1 MTSDRQTASHQKR
14 HQNKAEI
21 ILAHHLVFFILV
33 RAAIGDGFTDD
44 MIRRGTCRFMSSS
57 FVRIKKVQPCF
68 YPRMQKHQLGMPHL
82 PGDRRLLTVAV
93 DANDVEAHAP
103 SPTFYQRLNSP
114 KHILAP
120 MVAQSDLPFRLMCEQ
135 LYNVD
140 LSYTQMIHAVN
151 FVATHGETFR
161 ANHLDVYPQSIVR
174 DILLG
179 RGDRSALL
187 MSSSQVNAIE
197 GLCHNDIEQS
207 RQRILNAISKD
218 KGGIVLSESAIEVKP
233 TVVQIATHDP
243 DVAVKAANMIL
254 EMSGSMDSLKKGGV
268 CPVAAIDLNL
278 GCPQGIARKGRYGSF
293 LHDEFPGLTY
303 NVLAKLRS
311 KVPRQ
316 IGKHMPNLGNAF
328 EYAMSSRIFIWS
340 ISSAVFNIGITAKIR
355 LPPNK
360 SDADSG
366 RLGGLDNSP
375 QTIDERMRCLI
386 DCGVDLITVHGRTRF
401 ENKIT
406 VGPADWT
413 SVRQCVETA
422 RACSG
427 DAHYPIFA
435 NGGVEFCEDVQKC
448 LDGTNASGVMASESL
463 LEVPGLFCP
472 EEAQATARGL
482 LERQLQYAEIY
493 LDYATLFP
501 PLPGSLGIKGGSF
514 NVIRSHLFKILHRYL
529 EEQPDLR
536 SLLGDHR
543 MNTIKQSRSL
553 VYDLRSRYDEFSE
566 EKLRLMKSW
575 SQDSSW
581 YRRHRQNCSSQN
593 ESIPSLSIE
602 ERKQRVRLKI
612 RRMQEERGK
621 SAMDSVLKPL

>member
-1 MTSDRQTASHQKR
+1 MTMKSDRRTASYQQR

-21 ILAHHLVFFILV
+21 ILAHHLALFFLV
-33 RAAIGDGFTDD
+33 RAAGGFTDD
-44 MIRRGTCRFMSSS
+44 MIRRGKCRFMSSS
-57 FVRIKKVQPCF
+57 SVRMTKAQPCF
-68 YPRMQKHQLGMPHL
+68 LGMPYV
-82 PGDRRLLTVAV
+82 PGDRRLLAV
-93 DANDVEAHAP
+93 SLDANDVDAHAP
-103 SPTFYQRLNSP
+103 SSTFYQRLNSP

-161 ANHLDVYPQSIVR
+161 TNHLDVYPQSIVR

-179 RGDRSALL
+179 SGDRSALL
-187 MSSSQVNAIE
+187 VSTSQVNAIE

-207 RQRILNAISKD
+207 RQRILNAISTSR
-218 KGGIVLSESAIEVKP
+218 GELVLSESAIEVKP

-243 DVAVKAANMIL
+243 EVAVKAANMIL
-254 EMSGSMDSLKKGGV
+254 EMSGSRDSLKTGGD
-268 CPVAAIDLNL
+268 CPIAAIDLNL

-293 LHDEFPGLTY
+293 LHDEFPELTY
-303 NVLAKLRS
+303 NVLAELRS

-316 IGKHMPNLGNAF
+316 IGKQMPNLCNAF
-328 EYAMSSRIFIWS
+328 VVLCNIRLLYLEHFIRC
-340 ISSAVFNIGITAKIR
+340 INAGITAKIR
-355 LPPNK
+355 LPPTT

-366 RLGGLDNSP
+366 RLGNMSGVDRAP
-375 QTIDERMRCLI
+375 QSIDERMRCLI

-401 ENKIT
+401 ENKVA

-427 DAHYPIFA
+427 DAHYPIFS
-435 NGGVEFCEDVQKC
+435 NGGIEFWEDVQKC
-448 LDGTNASGVMASESL
+448 LDGTNASGIMSSESL
-463 LEVPGLFCP
+463 LEVPGLFCS

-482 LERQLQYAEIY
+482 LERQLRYAEIY

-514 NVIRSHLFKILHRYL
+514 NAIRSHLFKILHRYL
-529 EEQPDLR
+529 EEHPDLR

-543 MNTIKQSRSL
+543 LNTIKQSRDL

-581 YRRHRQNCSSQN
+581 YRRHRQNSSSQN

-602 ERKQRVRLKI
+602 ERKQHARLRI
-612 RRMQEERGK
+612 RRMREERGK
-621 SAMDSVLKPL
+621 SSMYSV